1 MKYQYTCP
9 SCGRTFILAYKSYR
23 VTCRNCGTS
32 WNMQDS
38 KGISMEVIGV
48 IGGLMLA
55 QLIPVVGGIVV
66 FCAAASIFD
75 KKRK

>member
-1 MKYQYTCP
+1 
-9 SCGRTFILAYKSYR
+9 
-23 VTCRNCGTS
+23 
-32 WNMQDS
+32 MQDS

-66 FCAAASIFD
+66 LCAAASIYD

>member
-1 MKYQYTCP
+1 
-9 SCGRTFILAYKSYR
+9 
-23 VTCRNCGTS
+23 
-32 WNMQDS
+32 MQDS